1 MNFYNKYILPKLV
14 NYDMSDK
21 NFGKE
26 RSAVVENAS
35 GVVLEVGFGSG
46 LNIPFYKNI
55 SKLYG
60 LDPSSELYKIA
71 NERIKEANFPIEHI
85 KASAENIPL
94 PNDSVDT
101 ITSTWSMFT
110 IPDPKLA
117 LKEML
122 RVLKPGGKFMF
133 IEHGASPKKAIENL
147 QKIFTPIT
155 KPFTGGCHMDRKIDE
170 LITNAGFEIISM
182 KNSGEKYKPLYYLY
196 KGVAVK
202 NI

>member
-1 MNFYNKYILPKLV
+1 
-14 NYDMSDK
+14 MSDK

-101 ITSTWSMFT
+101 ITSTWSMCT